1 MQMWHE
7 RKNKTL
13 IQFTIVT
20 DPPEALYWTTHK
32 LKVADIRLVTRVP
45 KEEKTHIRR
54 EIYEDIVARETAP
67 HKNAVSKKRKDAV
80 RDNAKARRKQQET
93 RQ

>member
-7 RKNKTL
+7 RKNKSL

-20 DPPEALYWTTHK
+20 DPPEALYWTTYK
-32 LKVADIRLVTRVP
+32 LKVADVRLVTKVP

-54 EIYEDIVARETAP
+54 EIYEDIVAREAAP
-67 HKNAVSKKRKDAV
+67 HTNALPKKRKGTV
-80 RDNAKARRKQQET
+80 SDNAKTRRKQQKA